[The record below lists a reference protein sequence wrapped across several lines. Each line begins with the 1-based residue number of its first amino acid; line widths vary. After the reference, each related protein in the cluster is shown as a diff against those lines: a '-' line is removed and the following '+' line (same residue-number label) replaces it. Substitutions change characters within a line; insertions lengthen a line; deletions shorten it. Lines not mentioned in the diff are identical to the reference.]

1 MHSKNLLFLFFTH
14 SFLWAIFINNLFEY
28 KFSFQLLIIFWV
40 VFLLFLIIKKK
51 YLYYIFFILLWW
63 IIWIFISQIHI
74 NQVNTK
80 NDYLDNFNTEKYSYN
95 LEIKDIKKKEQYK
108 NQYSAKIH
116 SINDVNLTHD
126 IFILINLS
134 NTYELSI
141 WEKIQTESKL
151 YILKNSSD
159 FQYKNFMNSK
169 NIYAS
174 INIYNFD
181 KIWKVSENI
190 IYRSARKIREKFL
203 EVIYNLY
210 PKNEAIFLWWI
221 LLWARES
228 LSNEIKEDFNNSG
241 LTHFIAVSWFNITIL
256 IIFVWY
262 LVKYFPKTLQV
273 IIISS
278 FIIFFVLIVWDTAP
292 VIRAAIMWLL
302 WYIILISWRKWHWYS
317 LLVFTAWVMVLF
329 SPYSINYDVS
339 LHLSFLA
346 VLWIIFTQDF
356 YKKVF
361 NWVTETLA
369 IKEALVL
376 TFSAL
381 TFTLPLMLFNFWQVS
396 ILSPFANISVTWTI
410 PIAMLLGFISIIV
423 YFVSPILWEIVWF
436 FTWLLLKF
444 DMVMVDFFWNL
455 EFSVLKYDFGIYKN
469 EFLILYFIISVFML
483 LFFNTNKKEEK

>member
-1 MHSKNLLFLFFTH
+1 MYSKNLLFLFFTH
-14 SFLWAIFINNLFEY
+14 AFLWAIFINNLFEY

-40 VFLLFLIIKKK
+40 VFLLYIFIKKK

-63 IIWIFISQIHI
+63 IIWIFISQTHI
-74 NQVNTK
+74 NQINIK
-80 NDYLDNFNTEKYSYN
+80 NDYLNKFNTEKNSYN
-95 LEIKDIKKKEQYK
+95 LEIKDITKKEQYK

-116 SINDVNLTHD
+116 SINNVNLTHD
-126 IFILINLS
+126 VIILINLS

-151 YILKNSSD
+151 YMLKNSSD
-159 FQYKNFMNSK
+159 FQYKDFMNSK

-190 IYRSARKIREKFL
+190 IFRSARKIREKFL
-203 EVIYNLY
+203 EIIYKLY

-228 LSNEIKEDFNNSG
+228 LSDEIKEDFNNSG

-273 IIISS
+273 VVISC

-317 LLVFTAWVMVLF
+317 LLIFTAWVMILF

-356 YKKVF
+356 YKKIF
-361 NWVTETLA
+361 KYVTETLA

-376 TFSAL
+376 TFAAL

-423 YFVSPILWEIVWF
+423 YFVSPVLWEIIWF

-455 EFSVLKYDFGIYKN
+455 EFSVFKYDFGIYKN
-469 EFLILYFIISVFML
+469 EFLILYFIISVFIL
-483 LFFNTNKKEEK
+483 LYTRKKEEK